1 MTQGKRIDGFKAA
14 LELLQNLDLASQQ
27 SLLADIARRDP
38 EMAIKL
44 KSKLVT
50 FDDLQ
55 FLTQAMMGKLWSKTM
70 LQDWGLALRGSSG
83 EVKNHILSLLSKN
96 NRSDLEEL
104 LKGKPRALS
113 EVMEAQKTIMDVV
126 LEMRERGEIVLSK
139 EGSEKYV

>member
-27 SLLADIARRDP
+27 SLLADMARQDP

-44 KSKLVT
+44 KAKLVT

-55 FLTQAMMGKLWSKTM
+55 FLTQTMMGKLWSKTL

>member
-1 MTQGKRIDGFKAA
+1 
-14 LELLQNLDLASQQ
+14 
-27 SLLADIARRDP
+27 LADIARKDP

-55 FLTQAMMGKLWSKTM
+55 YLTSSMMGKLWNKTM
-70 LQDWGLALRGSSG
+70 LTDWGLALRGSSL
-83 EVKNHILSLLSKN
+83 EVKNHVLSLLSKN

-113 EVMEAQKTIMDVV
+113 EVMEAQKKIMDVV
-126 LEMRERGEIVLSK
+126 MELKEKGELVLSK

>member
-27 SLLADIARRDP
+27 TLLADIARRDP

-55 FLTQAMMGKLWSKTM
+55 FLTPAMMGKLWSKTM

-83 EVKNHILSLLSKN
+83 EVKNHVLSLLSKN

>member
-14 LELLQNLDLASQQ
+14 LELLQGLDLASQQ
-27 SLLADIARRDP
+27 SLLADMARQDP

-44 KSKLVT
+44 KAKLVT

-55 FLTQAMMGKLWSKTM
+55 FLTQAMMGKLWNKTL
-70 LQDWGLALRGSSG
+70 LQDWGLALRGSSL
-83 EVKNHILSLLSKN
+83 EVKNHVLSLLSKN
-96 NRSDLEEL
+96 NRADLEEL

-113 EVMEAQKTIMDVV
+113 EVMDAQKNIMDVV
-126 LEMRERGEIVLSK
+126 LEMRERGEIVLSR

>member
-14 LELLQNLDLASQQ
+14 LELLQSLDLASQQ
-27 SLLADIARRDP
+27 TLLADMARQDP

>member
-14 LELLQNLDLASQQ
+14 LELLQGLDLASQQ
-27 SLLADIARRDP
+27 SLLADMARQDP

-44 KSKLVT
+44 KAKLVT

-55 FLTQAMMGKLWSKTM
+55 FLTQAMMGKLWNKTL
-70 LQDWGLALRGSSG
+70 LQDWGLALRGSSL
-83 EVKNHILSLLSKN
+83 EVKNHVLSLLSKN
-96 NRSDLEEL
+96 NRADIEEL

-113 EVMEAQKTIMDVV
+113 EVMDAQKNIMDVV
-126 LEMRERGEIVLSK
+126 LEMRERGEIVLSR

>member
-14 LELLQNLDLASQQ
+14 LELLQSLDLASQQ
-27 SLLADIARRDP
+27 SLLADMARQDP

-44 KSKLVT
+44 KAKLVT

-55 FLTQAMMGKLWSKTM
+55 FLTQAMMGKLWNKTL
-70 LQDWGLALRGSSG
+70 LQDWGLALRGSSL
-83 EVKNHILSLLSKN
+83 EVKNHVLSLLSKN
-96 NRSDLEEL
+96 NRADLEEL

-113 EVMEAQKTIMDVV
+113 EVMEAQKNIMDVV
-126 LEMRERGEIVLSK
+126 LEMRERGEIVLSR

>member
-27 SLLADIARRDP
+27 SLLADMARQDP

-44 KSKLVT
+44 KAKLVT

>member
-14 LELLQNLDLASQQ
+14 LELLQSLDLASQQ
-27 SLLADIARRDP
+27 TLLADMARQDP

-70 LQDWGLALRGSSG
+70 LLDWGLALRGSSG